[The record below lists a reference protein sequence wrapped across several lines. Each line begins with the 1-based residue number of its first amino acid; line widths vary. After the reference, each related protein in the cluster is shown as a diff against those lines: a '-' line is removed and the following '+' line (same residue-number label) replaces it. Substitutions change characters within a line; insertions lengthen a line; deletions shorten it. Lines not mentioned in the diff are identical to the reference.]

1 MMARTAA
8 QSSQLGV
15 LANRLRD
22 RLGSARLAQNA
33 LATVKARGPYVP
45 LALAFLTK
53 LAENS
58 AVALKDI
65 LRDRAAGADLIFCL
79 GSSELIATELSLA
92 GPGWAEIF
100 LDARAQTIDGLVAA
114 MRTDRARID
123 APDRPSAG
131 AALGKFMRRMLVQ
144 VAIADLLDRLTPGET
159 ALAMSELADESIRT
173 ALELATGFL
182 GERARVVGPF
192 CILAMGKLG
201 GRELNF

>member
-33 LATVKARGPYVP
+33 LATVKARAPDDQ

-53 LAENS
+53 LTENS
-58 AVALKDI
+58 AAALKDV
-65 LRDRAAGADLIFCL
+65 LRDRQAGADLIFCL

-100 LDARAQTIDGLVAA
+100 LEARAQTIDGLVAA
-114 MRTDRARID
+114 MRTERATID
-123 APDRPSAG
+123 APDRPAAA
-131 AALGKFMRRMLVQ
+131 AALGSFMRRMMVR
-144 VAIADLLDRLTPGET
+144 VAIADLLDRL
-159 ALAMSELADESIRT
+159 S
-173 ALELATGFL
+173 
-182 GERARVVGPF
+182 V
-192 CILAMGKLG
+192 
-201 GRELNF
+201 